1 MKGDIILKV
10 IVGLLIPIFVLY
22 SCFFIAKFNEL
33 GIFVF
38 FNSIIY
44 IALAYLLFLIRFE
57 RSDASYFKIFNY
69 ITIGLLLVFLYFIMD
84 FLNVFLNLK
93 IW

>member
-44 IALAYLLFLIRFE
+44 VALAYLLFLIRFTVGFSIFYYGFFE
-57 RSDASYFKIFNY
+57 CFFKFK
-69 ITIGLLLVFLYFIMD
+69 
-84 FLNVFLNLK
+84 NVVIL
-93 IW
+93 